1 MCTAQRFHMDG
12 EEQRCRVGC
21 PDEPDSLSHYN
32 ERPLLLDFVIA
43 AWRYAAVRPRRDR
56 LFHDRMTQTLS
67 RSLQYGIVVMG
78 IFDAFAQA
86 HNYHRRNT
94 NNPGNFGD
102 CMEGRIRLMTAI
114 TSTYAH
120 AYQSLCLTGRLF
132 VVKKATTSKDGPFIQ
147 MEVRGRNLSW
157 VERCRSLS

>member
-1 MCTAQRFHMDG
+1 
-12 EEQRCRVGC
+12 
-21 PDEPDSLSHYN
+21 
-32 ERPLLLDFVIA
+32 
-43 AWRYAAVRPRRDR
+43 
-56 LFHDRMTQTLS
+56 MTQTLF

-102 CMEGRIRLMTAI
+102 CMEGRIRLMTAV

-120 AYQSLCLTGRLF
+120 AYQSPLLDWAAVCCSPPQ
-132 VVKKATTSKDGPFIQ
+132 V
-147 MEVRGRNLSW
+147 
-157 VERCRSLS
+157 SLAGFQSQVPESS